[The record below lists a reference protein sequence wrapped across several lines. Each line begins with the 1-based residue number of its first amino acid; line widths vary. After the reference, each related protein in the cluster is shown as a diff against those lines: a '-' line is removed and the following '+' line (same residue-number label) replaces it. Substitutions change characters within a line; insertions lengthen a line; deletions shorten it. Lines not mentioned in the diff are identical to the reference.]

1 MLLTMTLDQYKER
14 SQLLREV
21 VEALMWE
28 LNAIR
33 TSQWDQ
39 LLEFTQKKQVLAEK
53 MKAFDWASSA
63 QDLAQ
68 DQLEYLSLKSQ
79 IVDLEVQIQK
89 SLEVNMETVKLQMQ
103 DLQQRHNRW
112 KAAVAPYLQQ

>member
-1 MLLTMTLDQYKER
+1 MSSADYKMR

-33 TSQWDQ
+33 TGQWDQ
-39 LLEFTQKKQVLAEK
+39 LLAFTQKKQALAER
-53 MKAFDWASSA
+53 MKEYDWTPSAS
-63 QDLAQ
+63 DR

-79 IVDLEVQIQK
+79 IVDLEVQVQK
-89 SLEVNMETVKLQMQ
+89 SLEVNLETVKLQMQ
-103 DLQQRHNRW
+103 DLRQRHNRW
-112 KAAVAPYLQQ
+112 KAAVSPYLKS